1 MKKITFKS
9 HNQGEIL
16 LFPPSLEEKIPQ
28 NSPSRLVNQVVADL
42 DISSLLQTYKGG
54 GTSSY
59 HPRMMLKVLFLSY
72 LSNIYS
78 CRKIAKQVQE
88 NIHYIWLAGG
98 QEPDFRTIND
108 FRSKRLK
115 SHINS
120 LFTQVI
126 VMLCEMGYISL
137 EKQYIDGTKIES
149 VANRYTFVWRKTVE
163 KNKAKL
169 EINIRDI
176 LSQIEEGITLD
187 NTAPDSTP
195 VPIDTEALKQRIASI
210 NKENRTKQEL
220 KKIT

>member
-16 LFPPSLEEKIPQ
+16 LFPPSLEETIPQ
-28 NSPSRLVNQVVADL
+28 NSPNRLVNQVVEDL
-42 DISSLLQTYKGG
+42 EISSLLQTYKGG

-59 HPRMMLKVLFLSY
+59 HPRMMFKVLFLSY

-78 CRKIAKQVQE
+78 CRKIAEQVQE

-169 EINIRDI
+169 EIKIRDFH
-176 LSQIEEGITLD
+176 
-187 NTAPDSTP
+187 
-195 VPIDTEALKQRIASI
+195 K
-210 NKENRTKQEL
+210 
-220 KKIT
+220 

>member
-28 NSPSRLVNQVVADL
+28 NSPSRLVNQVVEDL

-98 QEPDFRTIND
+98 QEPVFFIPL
-108 FRSKRLK
+108 SEHIGVLK
-115 SHINS
+115 TSCIGYWMY
-120 LFTQVI
+120 QWEK
-126 VMLCEMGYISL
+126 MLPVKE
-137 EKQYIDGTKIES
+137 
-149 VANRYTFVWRKTVE
+149 RKT
-163 KNKAKL
+163 L
-169 EINIRDI
+169 H
-176 LSQIEEGITLD
+176 
-187 NTAPDSTP
+187 
-195 VPIDTEALKQRIASI
+195 RIFLWYS
-210 NKENRTKQEL
+210 RL
-220 KKIT
+220 P